1 MKQADKKWKKPGSLW
16 GLSLVFCLL
25 ATFFAGQY
33 QGFQWLDSQLFKVAS
48 NLIATPQKKDDV
60 VVIHLPESET
70 PLIKSPLQRQQHLA
84 RLITKV
90 AKVKP
95 AAMVLV
101 LDQLP
106 PQYPALDEFDT
117 LNSQLKSVTKS
128 LKGKRNR
135 KTRKELQDINKN
147 LSLLTSKDQNLIE
160 VILKHDVLVVM
171 PTHESGKH
179 YIDPQQKLFVEWPD
193 DKKPPALYLSKLP
206 RLTFPVV
213 KEIHGKIDLDKPRFP
228 VQPVYSRLSQS
239 ASSWPLVWRE
249 GENFY
254 PDLVATLFGRLEG
267 SASLGW
273 VEGQGVQYSSQMIK
287 TDMAGQVVP
296 LFSLAS
302 AKQHD
307 LPIFNFDN
315 IPNKELSGFK
325 RKVVLIGHEGNV
337 ELANI
342 AFAVNSL
349 REHVAF
355 HTPLWGMIA
364 EKVVLVLIFFYFLF
378 VASRLRKSAEIILGT
393 FLLFILI
400 TVQFGLLIIKGY
412 WVPVG
417 ACISLLFVG
426 HLITFIQKQ
435 LNQKFEN
442 LHQQVHDARW
452 LLGKN
457 QYEQDDFTHAFESLK
472 HCYPT
477 TDVIDRIYKTGLEFE
492 RQRQYENALE
502 TFNYIRAT
510 SKGYKDVER
519 RIQTLMNISGNKPTI
534 ISPFNGEKTLV
545 MSDHD
550 LEKPVIGRYELIRE
564 LGRGEMGIVYLGKDP
579 KIMREVA
586 IKTLNFAQFEKR
598 ELKVIKER
606 FCKEAETAGRLNH
619 PNIVTIYDVGDE
631 RDLAFIAMD
640 YILGSDMSAFV
651 KAEALLPADVVFK
664 CIIQVADALDYAHQQ
679 GVVHRDIKPGNIIY
693 NQETRLV
700 KVTDFGIARI
710 MDTEHT
716 RTGTILGSPAYMSP
730 EQLAGSKVNGT
741 ADLFSLGVTL
751 FQLLSGEFPF
761 KGDTIASLAYKI
773 ANEKHRPI
781 RDLCPDLPKG
791 LTRLINKALQK
802 DPAKRFTSG
811 KEMKQALVKILQE
824 L

>member
-16 GLSLVFCLL
+16 GLSLVLCLL
-25 ATFFAGQY
+25 VTFFAGQH
-33 QGFQWLDSQLFKVAS
+33 QWFQWLDSQFFKVAS
-48 NLIATPQKKDDV
+48 NLIAAPQKKDDV

-70 PLIKSPLQRQQHLA
+70 PRIKSPLQRQQHLA
-84 RLITKV
+84 RFIKEV

-106 PQYPALDEFDT
+106 PPHPALDEFDT
-117 LNSQLKSVTKS
+117 LNSQLKSVTKN
-128 LKGKRNR
+128 LQGKRNR
-135 KTRKELQDINKN
+135 KTRKELQDINKK
-147 LSLLTSKDQNLIE
+147 LSSLISKDQNLID
-160 VILKHDVLVVM
+160 VILKNDVLVAIPV
-171 PTHESGKH
+171 HESDKH

-193 DKKPPALYLSKLP
+193 DKKPPALYLAKLP
-206 RLTFPVV
+206 GLTFPAV
-213 KEIHGKIDLDKPRFP
+213 KEIQRNNDLDKPRCP
-228 VQPVYSRLSQS
+228 VQPVYSRLSQP
-239 ASSWPLVWRE
+239 ASSWPLIWRE

-273 VEGQGVQYSSQMIK
+273 IEGQGVQYSSQMIK

-302 AKQHD
+302 DKQHD
-307 LPIFNFDN
+307 LPIFNFSN
-315 IPNKELSGFK
+315 IPNKELSRFRK
-325 RKVVLIGHEGNV
+325 KVVLIGHEGNA

-355 HTPLWGMIA
+355 HTPLLGMIA
-364 EKVVLVLIFFYFLF
+364 EKVMLVLIFFYFLF
-378 VASRLRKSAEIILGT
+378 VVSRLRKSAEIILGT
-393 FLLFILI
+393 FLLFVLI
-400 TVQFGLLIIKGY
+400 TLQFGLLIIKGY

-417 ACISLLFVG
+417 ACVSFLFVG

-442 LHQQVHDARW
+442 LHQQVHEARW
-452 LLGKN
+452 LLARN
-457 QYEQDDFTHAFESLK
+457 QYEQDDFTQAFESLK

-477 TDVIDRIYKTGLEFE
+477 ADVIDRIYKTGLEFE
-492 RQRQYENALE
+492 RQRQYEKALE
-502 TFNYIRAT
+502 TFNHIRTT
-510 SKGYKDVER
+510 SKGYKDIER
-519 RIQTLMNISGNKPTI
+519 RIQTLMNISGDQPTI
-534 ISPFNGEKTLV
+534 VSPFNGEKTLV
-545 MSDHD
+545 MSDND

-586 IKTLNFAQFEKR
+586 IKTLNFSQFEKR

-606 FCKEAETAGRLNH
+606 FTKEAETAGRLNH

-651 KAEALLPADVVFK
+651 KNEALLPADVVLK
-664 CIIQVADALDYAHQQ
+664 SIIQVADALDYAHKQ

-710 MDTEHT
+710 MDTENT

-741 ADLFSLGVTL
+741 ADLFSLGITL

-773 ANEKHRPI
+773 ANEKHRSI
-781 RDLCPDLPKG
+781 RDVRPDLPKG

-802 DPAKRFTSG
+802 DPGKRFATG
-811 KEMKQALVKILQE
+811 KEMKEALEKILQE

>member
-1 MKQADKKWKKPGSLW
+1 MKQADKKWKKPGSVW
-16 GLSLVFCLL
+16 GLSLVCCLL
-25 ATFFAGQY
+25 VTFFAGQH
-33 QGFQWLDSQLFKVAS
+33 QWFLWLDSQFFKVAS
-48 NLIATPQKKDDV
+48 NLVATPEKKDDV

-70 PLIKSPLQRQQHLA
+70 PQIKSSLQRQQHLA
-84 RLITKV
+84 RFITKV

-106 PQYPALDEFDT
+106 PQHPALDEFDT
-117 LNSQLKSVTKS
+117 LNSQLKLVTKS

-135 KTRKELQDINKN
+135 KTRKELQGINKQ
-147 LSLLTSKDQNLIE
+147 LGSLIHKDQGLVD
-160 VILKHDVLVVM
+160 VILKNDVLVAIPV
-171 PTHESGKH
+171 HASDKH
-179 YIDPQQKLFVEWPD
+179 YIDPQQKLFVEWPGE
-193 DKKPPALYLSKLP
+193 KKPPALYLAMLP
-206 RLTFPVV
+206 GLTFPAV
-213 KEIHGKIDLDKPRFP
+213 KEIHKNNDLNKPQFS

-239 ASSWPLVWRE
+239 ASSWPLIWRD
-249 GENFY
+249 GDNFY

-267 SASLGW
+267 STSLGW
-273 VEGQGVQYSSQMIK
+273 IEGQGMQYSSQMVK

-302 AKQHD
+302 DKQHD
-307 LPIFNFDN
+307 LPTYNFSN
-315 IPNKELSGFK
+315 IPAGELSGFRK
-325 RKVVLIGHEGNV
+325 KVVLIGYESDV
-337 ELANI
+337 ELMNI

-349 REHVAF
+349 REHVAY

-364 EKVVLVLIFFYFLF
+364 EKVMLVLIFFYFLF
-378 VASRLRKSAEIILGT
+378 VISRLRKSAEIILGT
-393 FLLFILI
+393 FLLFVLV
-400 TVQFGLLIIKGY
+400 TLQVGMLIIKGY
-412 WVPVG
+412 WVPLGPCV
-417 ACISLLFVG
+417 SLLFFG
-426 HLITFIQKQ
+426 HLITFFQKQ
-435 LNQKFEN
+435 LNQKFSS
-442 LHQQVHDARW
+442 LHQQVHEARW
-452 LLGKN
+452 LLGKD
-457 QYEQDDFTHAFESLK
+457 QYEQDNFTQAFESLK
-472 HCYPT
+472 RCYPT
-477 TDVIDRIYKTGLEFE
+477 TEVIDKIYKTGLEFE
-492 RQRQYENALE
+492 RQRQYDKALE
-502 TFNYIRAT
+502 TFNYINRI
-510 SKGYKDVER
+510 SKGYKDIER
-519 RIQTLMNISGNKPTI
+519 RIQSLMNVSGEKPTI

-586 IKTLNFAQFEKR
+586 IKTLNFVQFEKR

-640 YILGSDMSAFV
+640 YIPGRDMSSFV
-651 KAEALLPADVVFK
+651 KKGELLPVDVVLK
-664 CIIQVADALDYAHQQ
+664 CIIQVADALDYAHKQ

-693 NQETRLV
+693 NKKTRLV

-710 MDTEHT
+710 MDTANT

-730 EQLAGSKVNGT
+730 EQLAGSKVGGT

-761 KGDTIASLAYKI
+761 KGETIASLAYKI

-781 RDLCPDLPKG
+781 RDVRPELPKG
-791 LTRLINKALQK
+791 FSRLINKVLQK
-802 DPAKRFTSG
+802 DPKKRFLTG
-811 KEMKQALVKILQE
+811 NEMKVALKKILQE